1 MNTRVRYTV
10 NDVKNNRFFQ
20 MPKFLFEGD
29 FKDKLNNDSRV
40 LYSLLRDRHELS
52 LLNNWVNENN
62 EVFFIYSREEMADML
77 GVSQPTLRKAI
88 MQLKQSGLMEE
99 ERIGL
104 NRANRIYIT
113 AVDIENPGM
122 KKSFTP
128 ECKELSHRNEKPFQS
143 EWKNSFSQECKKLS
157 PNDTD
162 INNTEINHTD
172 IQSINHDSEEISESE
187 KEKNIS
193 MSNLDEKPKLNSV
206 HETYSIEY
214 LREQFE
220 TAILEQNNEIYKEL
234 TELIYDVV
242 NYTGNT
248 IKVNGYE
255 LPAETVKSRFLKLN
269 VGHLQYVVNSLEMQK
284 SKIHNIRQYLI
295 TTLYNS
301 YTTIGSYY
309 DAAVRHDFSF
319 SA

>member
-20 MPKFLFEGD
+20 MPKFLFEGE
-29 FKDKLNNDSRV
+29 FKALSNNARV
-40 LYSLLRDRHELS
+40 LYTLLRDRHDLS
-52 LLNNWVNENN
+52 LQNHWVNEKN
-62 EVFFIYSREEMADML
+62 EVYLIFTRKNMEEML
-77 GVSQPTLRKAI
+77 GLSDKTVKKAVDE
-88 MQLKQSGLMEE
+88 LKDFGLIEE
-99 ERIGL
+99 EHIGL
-104 NRANRIYIT
+104 NKANRIYLT
-113 AVDIENPGM
+113 SVNVENTGIGETP
-122 KKSFTP
+122 TP
-128 ECKELSHRNEKPFQS
+128 ESEDLRLRNRNNYDS
-143 EWKNSFSQECKKLS
+143 RNRDSTIQETEILRT
-157 PNDTD
+157 NDTEF
-162 INNTEINHTD
+162 NNTDVNHTD